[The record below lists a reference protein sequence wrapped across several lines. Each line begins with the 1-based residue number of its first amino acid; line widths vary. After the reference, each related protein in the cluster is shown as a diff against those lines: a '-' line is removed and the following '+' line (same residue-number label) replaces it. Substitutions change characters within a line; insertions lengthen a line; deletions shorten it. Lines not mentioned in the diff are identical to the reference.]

1 MSNIFTQPIYR
12 NTLIR
17 FWFLDWRNGCCT
29 RDKTH
34 KRELADQ
41 GSKIVPQRLIRHL
54 AEPNTSPLRGS
65 SSAVLAASQPVIRH
79 LAEPNTSPCGQ
90 PAAVQN
96 AARFVELGSSIFREA
111 K

>member
-1 MSNIFTQPIYR
+1 
-12 NTLIR
+12 LV
-17 FWFLDWRNGCCT
+17 
-29 RDKTH
+29 H
-34 KRELADQ
+34 
-41 GSKIVPQRLIRHL
+41 PQRLIRHL
-54 AEPNTSPLRGS
+54 AEPNTSPLRGNS
-65 SSAVLAASQPVIRH
+65 SAVLAASQPVIRHLAEPNTSPLRGNSSAVLAASQPVIRH